1 MDNGCSAYIE
11 AFDAESVDP
20 GSATPAAPVTVF
32 IVEDSP
38 MMRERFAE
46 MIRGAANAAVVG
58 EADTAGDAVEG
69 ILRTR
74 PDWVLLDLQLIR
86 GTGLDVLRAVRAA
99 VSDTGFIVTTNFN
112 TPQYRRACIDAGASH
127 FLDKTRASSIRDI
140 VAGPR
145 YSAGSTG
152 GGT

>member
-1 MDNGCSAYIE
+1 MDNACSAYIE
-11 AFDAESVDP
+11 AFAAESADP
-20 GSATPAAPVTVF
+20 GNAAPAAPVTVF
-32 IVEDSP
+32 IVEDSQ
-38 MMRERFAE
+38 MVRERLAE
-46 MIRGAANAAVVG
+46 MIRGVANAAVVG

-69 ILRTR
+69 ILHAR

-99 VSDTGFIVTTNFN
+99 VPDTGFIVMTNFN
-112 TPQYRRACIDAGASH
+112 TPQYRRACIEAGASH

-145 YSAGSTG
+145 YSPGTTGAGT
-152 GGT
+152 